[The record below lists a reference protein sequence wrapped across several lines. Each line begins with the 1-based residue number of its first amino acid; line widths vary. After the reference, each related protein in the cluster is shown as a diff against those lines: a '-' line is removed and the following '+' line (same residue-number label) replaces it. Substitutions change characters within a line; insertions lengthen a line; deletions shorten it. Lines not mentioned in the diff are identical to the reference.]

1 MVSKSRN
8 KISPEIKS
16 QVLSE
21 LQVPGCIVSN
31 LAKSYNVSNT
41 TIYTWQQ
48 KARKISVDNSSEV
61 DRSSKFVELS
71 VQDSRNST
79 LEKASLIFNDFSLV
93 IEGRVKS
100 SSLLAILKIL
110 EVQSC

>member
-41 TIYTWQQ
+41 TIVH
-48 KARKISVDNSSEV
+48 AE
-61 DRSSKFVELS
+61 
-71 VQDSRNST
+71 
-79 LEKASLIFNDFSLV
+79 
-93 IEGRVKS
+93 
-100 SSLLAILKIL
+100 
-110 EVQSC
+110 

>member
-61 DRSSKFVELS
+61 DRRKHKYFVSFKLLF
-71 VQDSRNST
+71 DM
-79 LEKASLIFNDFSLV
+79 LLKCIFPSLV
-93 IEGRVKS
+93 ANRY
-100 SSLLAILKIL
+100 
-110 EVQSC
+110 

>member
-41 TIYTWQQ
+41 TNIYLAT
-48 KARKISVDNSSEV
+48 E
-61 DRSSKFVELS
+61 
-71 VQDSRNST
+71 ST
-79 LEKASLIFNDFSLV
+79 KD
-93 IEGRVKS
+93 
-100 SSLLAILKIL
+100 
-110 EVQSC
+110 

>member
-31 LAKSYNVSNT
+31 LAKSYNVSILLYILGN
-41 TIYTWQQ
+41 
-48 KARKISVDNSSEV
+48 RKHE
-61 DRSSKFVELS
+61 R
-71 VQDSRNST
+71 
-79 LEKASLIFNDFSLV
+79 LV
-93 IEGRVKS
+93 
-100 SSLLAILKIL
+100 
-110 EVQSC
+110 